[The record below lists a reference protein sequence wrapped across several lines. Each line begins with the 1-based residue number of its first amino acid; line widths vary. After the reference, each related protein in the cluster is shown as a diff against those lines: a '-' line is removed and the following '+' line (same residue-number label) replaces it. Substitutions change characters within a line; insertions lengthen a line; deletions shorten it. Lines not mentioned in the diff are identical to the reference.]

1 VASSTDE
8 TLLVL
13 RARSGDREALELLL
27 RQVCP
32 ALRKYIA
39 MLVGPQDAD
48 DVVQDGLIQ
57 ICRNVY
63 WLEHPDRFRAWAYR
77 ICSRL
82 AFRHLRA
89 HRRARA
95 WLVDNA
101 TLEDFE
107 GASLASG
114 DVESNLDTVLEEA
127 TLSPPIR
134 AVLLL
139 HFREQMPLA
148 EVAAVLE
155 VPLGT
160 VKSRLSFGL
169 KALRKALGAE
179 RRR

>member
-1 VASSTDE
+1 MASSTDE

-13 RARSGDREALELLL
+13 RARCGDRDALELLL

-32 ALRKYIA
+32 ALRKYTA

-57 ICRNVY
+57 ICRNLY
-63 WLEHPDRFRAWAYR
+63 WLERPDRFRPWAYR

-82 AFRHLRA
+82 AFRHLRRQ
-89 HRRARA
+89 RRTSER
-95 WLVDNA
+95 LVEDA
-101 TLEDFE
+101 ALEDLE
-107 GASLASG
+107 GPLLTGG
-114 DVESNLDTVLEEA
+114 DVEPALDTVLEEG
-127 TLSPPIR
+127 TLSPAIR

-139 HFREQMPLA
+139 HFREEMPLA

-155 VPLGT
+155 IPLGT

-169 KALRKALGAE
+169 KSLRKALGAE